1 MYDDGHVTA
10 PSGTPGS
17 LVVLDELPEV
27 LVLLAA
33 LHSVLSQGRPALWL
47 PHGVLESQELA
58 QK

>member
-1 MYDDGHVTA
+1 MAD
-10 PSGTPGS
+10 PSIG

-33 LHSVLSQGRPALWL
+33 LHSVLSQGPPALWL